1 MEAGRLGRNRRNP
14 KLTRTSRRYRK
25 ARRAFLRQ
33 NPLCVKCAERGLTVA
48 AEELDHVLR
57 AVDRP
62 DLFME
67 RTNWM
72 ALCQPCHERKTVGEN
87 RVDVHPWD
95 KPIDDMVDPFD

>member
-25 ARRAFLRQ
+25 ARRTFLRK

-67 RTNWM
+67 RTNWQ
-72 ALCQPCHERKTVGEN
+72 ALCQPCHERKTAAENLDLMPGEGGLHDW
-87 RVDVHPWD
+87 VTS
-95 KPIDDMVDPFD
+95 FD